1 MLANLIAQ
9 NCQSVILVV
18 VPLPYSQTR
27 ISCEQMQIVFLGAL
41 MGVCVEALLLE
52 GEELGKGAVSWG
64 SHHLEEGTHPEAP
77 AP

>member
-1 MLANLIAQ
+1 
-9 NCQSVILVV
+9 
-18 VPLPYSQTR
+18 
-27 ISCEQMQIVFLGAL
+27 MQIVFLGAL

-64 SHHLEEGTHPEAP
+64 SHHLEEGTYPEAP